1 MDPISQYREDQTMR
15 NNFEE
20 EFIRSMDTLRFS
32 PEDKKRMAG
41 NILRYRNQKEEREDT
56 IVKKWT
62 LPKAAA
68 VFAACLFITGGTVFG
83 ASRLVMYTASSNG
96 SYDYSSLAEMNDA
109 TSGVSD
115 KEEVEIPEFPE
126 VLGGYTFDGG
136 NTVNV
141 SGKDDAGNTLGKWDD
156 LRAVYKNEGG
166 SEIYLYLSAKMPDEE
181 DRTPTET
188 RTINGIT
195 VTHTYEEYLFLPP
208 DAEGDLDPE
217 IQKRLDTDDHF
228 YVSYGSSEKETCF
241 YSNASFVKDGISYDI
256 FTRDVI
262 SADELFN
269 MAAELISR

>member
-1 MDPISQYREDQTMR
+1 MR

-166 SEIYLYLSAKMPDEE
+166 SIVNLLMSYRMPDEE
-181 DRTPTET
+181 NRTPTET
-188 RTINGIT
+188 RTINGVT
-195 VTHTYEEYLFLPP
+195 VTFNYDEYLVLPDEDEP
-208 DAEGDLDPE
+208 LDAAVQERME
-217 IQKRLDTDDHF
+217 TDDHF
-228 YVSYGSSEKETCF
+228 YVSYGSPEKETYF
-241 YSNASFVKDGISYDI
+241 YSGAAFAKDGIYYHI
-256 FTRDVI
+256 FST
-262 SADELFN
+262 DEVAAEDLFN